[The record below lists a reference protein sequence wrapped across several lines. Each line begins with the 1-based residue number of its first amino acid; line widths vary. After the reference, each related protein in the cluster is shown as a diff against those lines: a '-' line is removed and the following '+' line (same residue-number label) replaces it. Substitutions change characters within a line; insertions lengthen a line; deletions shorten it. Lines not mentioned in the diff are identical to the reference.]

1 MRFYPVLL
9 LTFLLLNV
17 SVSGTTLI
25 GYWAL
30 GRSYQRGTLDR
41 TEEYTKHTESSTS
54 STMTETETNGWSEEI
69 TNAHNVEVSAAGTIM
84 GMDLG
89 AAYGYSREETTTR
102 STERTVENSASAA
115 FTSSETNT
123 KTVSIPAADSTQY
136 PMTNVFFWR
145 TLAIKRT
152 LACCEESHENGID
165 YYGNDLSDGKKYN
178 VPDAC
183 SCQRLCAERGDCN
196 YWTFAPWGD
205 QPKTCWLK
213 WSNGGRKG
221 RSDRVSGAKHCAD
234 SCSYSQTSGHDCYN
248 YNRITIEGF
257 RGNDVTVETC
267 QSLCTNHDDCVK
279 INYYFNGIC
288 TGCGTPSRCYLIS
301 SAANSGCFWSSS
313 STADTYTKGDCA
325 WREYDYTYAESDDLT
340 HERQQNGCGYEIAPN
355 CVPGYCHEDDVM
367 CWTCT
372 SPEYEIDQSFTPPE
386 RCTRCQSHVQI
397 YGSQDW
403 FTCMFKT
410 GVYKC
415 GGYCCCEDGYEPD
428 SNGVCN
434 PCESSATED
443 ESELASVNMNEL
455 ASVNMKLKETN
466 KALSEAL
473 QHLEES
479 QV

>member
-102 STERTVENSASAA
+102 STERTVENSASTA
-115 FTSSETNT
+115 FTSSVTST
-123 KTVSIPAADSTQY
+123 KTVAIPAADSTQY

-221 RSDRVSGAKHCAD
+221 RSDRVSGSKHCAD
-234 SCSYSQTSGHDCYN
+234 
-248 YNRITIEGF
+248 
-257 RGNDVTVETC
+257 
-267 QSLCTNHDDCVK
+267 K
-279 INYYFNGIC
+279 
-288 TGCGTPSRCYLIS
+288 
-301 SAANSGCFWSSS
+301 
-313 STADTYTKGDCA
+313 
-325 WREYDYTYAESDDLT
+325 YDYTYAESDDLT

-455 ASVNMKLKETN
+455 TSVNMKLKETN
-466 KALSEAL
+466 KALIEAL